1 MSAMNDGDGQ
11 AAQRLKR
18 RDIGVRVRVI
28 GIVDQRA
35 VINDISPERMLP
47 SLLEQADSGRRVSG
61 RVDLETEIAK
71 NDHVAIGEG
80 DAGRAPARSGSVRLT
95 SLRESGRTSFV
106 A

>member
-18 RDIGVRVRVI
+18 RDIGVRIRVI

-35 VINDISPERMLP
+35 VINDIAGEDATRR
-47 SLLEQADSGRRVSG
+47 LLEQADSGRRVSG
-61 RVDLETEIAK
+61 RVDLETEIAE

-80 DAGRAPARSGSVRLT
+80 TLGGASQIR
-95 SLRESGRTSFV
+95 
-106 A
+106 

>member
-1 MSAMNDGDGQ
+1 MNDGDGQ

-35 VINDISPERMLP
+35 VINDIAGEDATRR
-47 SLLEQADSGRRVSG
+47 LLEQADRSRRVSG
-61 RVDLETEIAK
+61 RVDLETEIAE

-80 DAGRAPARSGSVRLT
+80 TLGGRQPDP
-95 SLRESGRTSFV
+95 V
-106 A
+106 ALG

>member
-1 MSAMNDGDGQ
+1 MNDGDGQ

-35 VINDISPERMLP
+35 VINDIAGEDATRR
-47 SLLEQADSGRRVSG
+47 LLEQADSSRRVSG
-61 RVDLETEIAK
+61 RVDLETEIAE

-80 DAGRAPARSGSVRLT
+80 RWAGASQIR
-95 SLRESGRTSFV
+95 
-106 A
+106 